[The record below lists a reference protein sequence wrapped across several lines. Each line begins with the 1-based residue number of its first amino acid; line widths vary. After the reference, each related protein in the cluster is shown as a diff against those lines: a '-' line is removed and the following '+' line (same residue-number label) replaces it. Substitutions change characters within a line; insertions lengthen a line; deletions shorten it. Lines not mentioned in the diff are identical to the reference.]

1 MIVDVAERAMKS
13 PIGEII
19 KELNPS
25 FEPPKKPFKRMT
37 YVDAIEY
44 CRAHDILKEDGTH
57 FDFGDDIPEM
67 PERKMTDQIGEP
79 ILLNRFP
86 AEIKSFY
93 MQVTTQAL
101 VSYHLRSF
109 TCEVFPNFISDIP
122 LELVREVKTS

>member
-93 MQVTTQAL
+93 MQVTNYTSTGQL
-101 VSYHLRSF
+101 SPTMIYLRSVSEF
-109 TCEVFPNFISDIP
+109 YIRYT
-122 LELVREVKTS
+122 T